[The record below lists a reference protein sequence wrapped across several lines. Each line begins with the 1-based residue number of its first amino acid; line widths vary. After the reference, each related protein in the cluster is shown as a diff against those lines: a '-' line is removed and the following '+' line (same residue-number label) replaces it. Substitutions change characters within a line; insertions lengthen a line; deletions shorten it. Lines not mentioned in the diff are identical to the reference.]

1 MGRQFPGCSH
11 DWLLR
16 EVLKKEVKIRII
28 PRPQSLVSS
37 KHLSRLWQ
45 TCRIIRIATL
55 CYIPTVQ
62 CAAGP
67 ALLQTID
74 QGINTPGW
82 LGLQAKVISYI
93 LKLNQSLLKIIEPK
107 DGQRA
112 CVHTTARVPRFS

>member
-1 MGRQFPGCSH
+1 MSPEFRVFEFKYLDIDWMGRQFPGCSH

-45 TCRIIRIATL
+45 TCRIIRIAQD

-74 QGINTPGW
+74 QGINTQA
-82 LGLQAKVISYI
+82 GLDCK
-93 LKLNQSLLKIIEPK
+93 LK
-107 DGQRA
+107 
-112 CVHTTARVPRFS
+112 